1 MGKTDASVIKLPEG
15 YSLKKIDE
23 RTYELVKI
31 DDFKKGDFLF
41 AKSRTGDLIDY
52 VFINTGGLKANFLYK
67 DKNVL
72 ICNLEFNFSN
82 NYDIS
87 KATLEQIAAMRRL
100 LSENN
105 FTIVDGEV
113 IPITDPVVGF
123 VIVNDVIYPAS
134 KIYRSREC
142 AMYDLKRK
150 INKKMNQVKFV
161 KLRRDAVLPEKKTDG
176 AAGYD
181 LYVPDNTLIRKGRN
195 LIKLGIAIQMP
206 SNMKAII
213 KPRSGF
219 SLKGIIGVDEK
230 YHDAD
235 VLDGVI
241 DCDYTGCIGVIVK
254 SFEKEPF
261 YIAAKE
267 RIAQLLFSNYI
278 EVEFSE
284 VESLD
289 STDRGDGGFGHTNN
303 TGK

>member
-1 MGKTDASVIKLPEG
+1 M
-15 YSLKKIDE
+15 IDKRRSILIE
-23 RTYELVKI
+23 KRILVKNE
-31 DDFKKGDFLF
+31 
-41 AKSRTGDLIDY
+41 S
-52 VFINTGGLKANFLYK
+52 
-67 DKNVL
+67 
-72 ICNLEFNFSN
+72 
-82 NYDIS
+82 
-87 KATLEQIAAMRRL
+87 
-100 LSENN
+100 
-105 FTIVDGEV
+105 
-113 IPITDPVVGF
+113 
-123 VIVNDVIYPAS
+123 S
-134 KIYRSREC
+134 KIFKIKTGCSSSR
-142 AMYDLKRK
+142 
-150 INKKMNQVKFV
+150 
-161 KLRRDAVLPEKKTDG
+161 KKTDG

-206 SNMKAII
+206 SYMKAII

-219 SLKGIIGVDEK
+219 SLKGIIGVDGK
-230 YHDAD
+230 HHDAD

-278 EVEFSE
+278 EVEFVE

-303 TGK
+303 SGK

>member
-1 MGKTDASVIKLPEG
+1 MGKTDVSVIKLPNG
-15 YSLKKIDE
+15 YRLKKIDDC
-23 RTYELVKI
+23 TYELVEI

-67 DKNVL
+67 GKNVL

-150 INKKMNQVKFV
+150 INKK
-161 KLRRDAVLPEKKTDG
+161 
-176 AAGYD
+176 
-181 LYVPDNTLIRKGRN
+181 
-195 LIKLGIAIQMP
+195 
-206 SNMKAII
+206 
-213 KPRSGF
+213 
-219 SLKGIIGVDEK
+219 
-230 YHDAD
+230 
-235 VLDGVI
+235 
-241 DCDYTGCIGVIVK
+241 
-254 SFEKEPF
+254 
-261 YIAAKE
+261 
-267 RIAQLLFSNYI
+267 
-278 EVEFSE
+278 
-284 VESLD
+284 
-289 STDRGDGGFGHTNN
+289 
-303 TGK
+303 

>member
-1 MGKTDASVIKLPEG
+1 
-15 YSLKKIDE
+15 
-23 RTYELVKI
+23 
-31 DDFKKGDFLF
+31 
-41 AKSRTGDLIDY
+41 
-52 VFINTGGLKANFLYK
+52 
-67 DKNVL
+67 
-72 ICNLEFNFSN
+72 
-82 NYDIS
+82 
-87 KATLEQIAAMRRL
+87 
-100 LSENN
+100 
-105 FTIVDGEV
+105 
-113 IPITDPVVGF
+113 
-123 VIVNDVIYPAS
+123 
-134 KIYRSREC
+134 
-142 AMYDLKRK
+142 
-150 INKKMNQVKFV
+150 MNQVKFV

-219 SLKGIIGVDEK
+219 SLKGIIGVDGK

-278 EVEFSE
+278 EVEFVE

-289 STDRGDGGFGHTNN
+289 STDRGDVGFGHTNN
-303 TGK
+303 AGK

>member
-1 MGKTDASVIKLPEG
+1 
-15 YSLKKIDE
+15 
-23 RTYELVKI
+23 
-31 DDFKKGDFLF
+31 
-41 AKSRTGDLIDY
+41 
-52 VFINTGGLKANFLYK
+52 
-67 DKNVL
+67 
-72 ICNLEFNFSN
+72 
-82 NYDIS
+82 
-87 KATLEQIAAMRRL
+87 
-100 LSENN
+100 
-105 FTIVDGEV
+105 
-113 IPITDPVVGF
+113 
-123 VIVNDVIYPAS
+123 
-134 KIYRSREC
+134 
-142 AMYDLKRK
+142 
-150 INKKMNQVKFV
+150 MNQVKFV

-219 SLKGIIGVDEK
+219 SLKGIIGVDGK
-230 YHDAD
+230 YNDAD

-278 EVEFSE
+278 EVEFAE

>member
-1 MGKTDASVIKLPEG
+1 
-15 YSLKKIDE
+15 
-23 RTYELVKI
+23 
-31 DDFKKGDFLF
+31 
-41 AKSRTGDLIDY
+41 
-52 VFINTGGLKANFLYK
+52 
-67 DKNVL
+67 
-72 ICNLEFNFSN
+72 
-82 NYDIS
+82 
-87 KATLEQIAAMRRL
+87 
-100 LSENN
+100 
-105 FTIVDGEV
+105 
-113 IPITDPVVGF
+113 
-123 VIVNDVIYPAS
+123 
-134 KIYRSREC
+134 
-142 AMYDLKRK
+142 
-150 INKKMNQVKFV
+150 MNQVKFV

-219 SLKGIIGVDEK
+219 SLKGIIGVDGK

-278 EVEFSE
+278 EVEFAE

-289 STDRGDGGFGHTNN
+289 STDRGDGGFGHTNL
-303 TGK
+303 TSAIIPKG